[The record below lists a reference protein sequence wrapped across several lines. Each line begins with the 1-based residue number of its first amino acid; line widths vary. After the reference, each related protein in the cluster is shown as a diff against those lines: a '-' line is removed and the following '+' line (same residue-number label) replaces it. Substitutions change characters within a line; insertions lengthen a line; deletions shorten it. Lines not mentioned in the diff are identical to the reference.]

1 MTTFKR
7 SRDFTV
13 NNYNKVAVI
22 KALRAVSGVGLKEA
36 KDAVEQ
42 AADGIAFE
50 FNAPISTNENWDE
63 LQTMKTNGFTIAQ
76 ANDRVTIILESIKQ
90 NAIFSTKDGDND
102 LARLLLNVLSDY
114 EQIQNDRE
122 AAIIAESEARKERE
136 HADKIRRAER
146 EKMQIDRELAHSAQ
160 QHQDEERR
168 LMKRE
173 YESRIQSNWDKQ
185 E

>member
-22 KALRAVSGVGLKEA
+22 KALRSVSGVGLKEA
-36 KDAVEQ
+36 KDAVEA

-63 LQTMKTNGFTIAQ
+63 LQTMRTNGFTIAQ

-90 NAIFSTKDGDND
+90 NAIFSTKDGDID

-114 EQIQNDRE
+114 EQIQKDRE

-136 HADKIRRAER
+136 HTDKIRRAER
-146 EKMQIDRELAHSAQ
+146 EKMQIDRELAHAAQ
-160 QHQDEERR
+160 TAQDEERR

-173 YESRIQSNWDKQ
+173 YETRIQSNLDRQ
-185 E
+185 T